1 MSSGL
6 YSLTPFL
13 IGTKLLVSL
22 PLEVSVVA
30 ATGALLYVL
39 LGLQVAAAKF
49 WAFMAL
55 SVFLAVCAAN
65 LGNAICLVMTNMH
78 FKLPALCITATLLL
92 AFAGFVGESVRGNG
106 RGEGTRAYVFVRCS
120 PTASA
125 TASCCCLRVTCIA
138 CQHKRVATYSSRL
151 RVRRDHSRSFGL
163 KGTIQ

>member
-1 MSSGL
+1 MPALPLLTPTPARALLSWDQERRLLRHEMSSGL

-30 ATGALLYVL
+30 ATGALLYFL
-39 LGLQVAAAKF
+39 LGLQMAATKF

-78 FKLPALCITATLLL
+78 FKLPALCVTATLLL
-92 AFAGFVGESVRGNG
+92 AFAGFVGECQGG
-106 RGEGTRAYVFVRCS
+106 AKGT
-120 PTASA
+120 
-125 TASCCCLRVTCIA
+125 
-138 CQHKRVATYSSRL
+138 
-151 RVRRDHSRSFGL
+151 L
-163 KGTIQ
+163 KGSLQPFVGPHA